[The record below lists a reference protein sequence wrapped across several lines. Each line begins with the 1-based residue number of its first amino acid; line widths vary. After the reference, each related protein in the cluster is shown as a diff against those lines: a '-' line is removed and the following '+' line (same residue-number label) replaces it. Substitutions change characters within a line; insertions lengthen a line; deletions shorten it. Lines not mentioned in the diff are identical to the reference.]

1 MERESWLGAASVL
14 FATALILGAGTDAAA
29 QFGGGIGRV
38 GGGGGVGGG
47 GARPTGGSSMG
58 YNRAGTAS
66 SGGFSYGDA
75 PRSEP
80 TVTVAPGAAA
90 GAAPCNVNPVSVD
103 KTLYYKCGAT
113 WSTPALTDTGISYE
127 KVAPPPGH

>member
-1 MERESWLGAASVL
+1 MKRKSPAGAASVL
-14 FATALILGAGTDAAA
+14 FATVLILGAGADAAA
-29 QFGGGIGRV
+29 QFGGIGRV

-66 SGGFSYGDA
+66 SGGFAYGDA

-80 TVTVAPGAAA
+80 TVTIAPGVAA
-90 GAAPCNVNPVSVD
+90 GAAPCNVNPVTVNN
-103 KTLYYKCGAT
+103 TPYYKCGAS
-113 WSTPALTDTGISYE
+113 WYAPALTDSGISYQ
-127 KVAPPPGH
+127 KVAPPPDH